1 MIEDFRLETFMK
13 VAELGNFTKAAKELN
28 VSQPAVS
35 QNITALEKQLGAK
48 LFNRARGEVSLTS
61 KGLAFMKYAE
71 KISYWYAAA
80 GQMFGQMGKLTSNK
94 PIRISADP
102 VVGSYLLPR
111 AISVL
116 AAVHPEFVFDIVPNG
131 WGDDTPADVEI
142 SVAPSP
148 ETMDFWGEGK
158 LVGVMDAVVVASPL
172 NKSLCKAAV
181 SEGED
186 SYVAKP
192 FSTIAG
198 VHVSNRF
205 VVWNHY
211 KEFLTP
217 DIIARVSMFSSSI
230 EAVKTIVATSSCLA
244 GIVPV
249 FSVIEELQAGS
260 LLKMPV
266 SLPEFAFDVHFNPL
280 PEFAAKTVCKLL
292 KQSLVD
298 SLRKV

>member
-1 MIEDFRLETFMK
+1 MLEDFRLKTFMK

-35 QNITALEKQLGAK
+35 QNITTLEKLLGTK
-48 LFNRARGEVSLTS
+48 LFNRMRGEVTLTS
-61 KGLAFMKYAE
+61 KGVAFMKYAE
-71 KISYWYAAA
+71 KIMYWYSAADE
-80 GQMFGQMGKLTSNK
+80 MFGQMGKLTSNK

-102 VVGSYLLPR
+102 VIGSYLLPR
-111 AISVL
+111 AISIL
-116 AAVHPEFVFDIVPNG
+116 NATHPEVVFEIVPNG

-172 NKSLCKAAV
+172 NKSLSKAAV
-181 SEGED
+181 TEGED
-186 SYVAKP
+186 EHIAKP

-198 VHVSNRF
+198 VHVSNKF
-205 VVWNHY
+205 VSWNHY

-230 EAVKTIVATSSCLA
+230 EAVKTMVASSSCLA
-244 GIVPV
+244 GIVPA
-249 FSVIEELQAGS
+249 FSVIDELQAGT

-266 SLPEFAFDVHFNPL
+266 SLPEFAFDIHYNPL
-280 PEFAAKTVCKLL
+280 PEFSAKTVCKLL
-292 KQSLVD
+292 KQALID